1 MPVGQAWGQAWVLC
15 RDRIL
20 KASFWSW
27 KLQVNRL
34 GKGKRKGKKNRRKI
48 KIKFDLNQLFL
59 YLFSNFFYF
68 IIRELR
74 VWKCMGFTSNF
85 HYILFSFIFSTITK
99 LKNLAFFFFY
109 PIFSFPSSFWDPKRG
124 SILDIVKKKDYNYFK
139 MDPFLKLFLL
149 LAFLSLLLRSNRN
162 PNIFP
167 RDLGNNAYSF
177 LFELCWLRDLKSH
190 PCLLE

>member
-1 MPVGQAWGQAWVLC
+1 METCPWCHGCDCELPVGQAWEQAWVLC

-27 KLQVNRL
+27 KLRVNGL

-59 YLFSNFFYF
+59 YLFSNFFHF

-85 HYILFSFIFSTITK
+85 HYILFSFIFSTITE
-99 LKNLAFFFFY
+99 LKNLAFFF
-109 PIFSFPSSFWDPKRG
+109 
-124 SILDIVKKKDYNYFK
+124 SILF
-139 MDPFLKLFLL
+139 
-149 LAFLSLLLRSNRN
+149 FLSLL
-162 PNIFP
+162 
-167 RDLGNNAYSF
+167 A
-177 LFELCWLRDLKSH
+177 FEIQKED
-190 PCLLE
+190 PF